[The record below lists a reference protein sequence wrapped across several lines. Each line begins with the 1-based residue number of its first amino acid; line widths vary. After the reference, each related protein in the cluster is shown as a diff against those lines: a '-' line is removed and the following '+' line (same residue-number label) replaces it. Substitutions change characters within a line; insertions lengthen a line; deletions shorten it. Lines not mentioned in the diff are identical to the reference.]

1 MRRVLGVRALVA
13 APLLALVCLA
23 ISAAGAGAASSTGTR
38 VVAPKPLIPHGA
50 KQLGPVSPSATVAGS
65 VVLQPRDEAALTR
78 FISQLTDKHSALFHR
93 YLTPGQFAAR
103 FGPTPSS
110 IAAVKAQ
117 LQASGL
123 TVTNV
128 ARDGLVVSFKAPASR
143 VETTFRTGLARYKL
157 ANGEIG
163 RARTAPVRVPAAIAK
178 YVTSVI
184 GLDTTVKLH
193 PSGVLRAPKSM
204 IGSYPAAQAP
214 KSFTHPAGSPT
225 ACTDASTAA
234 QEFGGLTDDQI
245 ANAYGAFGLYGAGDT
260 GAGQHIG
267 IFELE
272 PFALSDLQTF
282 DTCYFGATAAHNMT
296 TNLLHVHNVDGGP
309 GVGAGEG
316 EAILD
321 IQDVSAFAPGAHID
335 VYQAPNTT
343 FASFDQYLQM
353 INDDADQI
361 ITTSWGVCEQAIQEG
376 SPGVQQAE
384 NLIFQQ
390 AAAQGQTV
398 FSAAGDEGSNDCNA
412 FRTTFPITPVLSV
425 DDPSGQP
432 YVVAA
437 GGTTIDDATQPA
449 LEHVWND
456 GAAFGA
462 AGGGISESWPMP
474 NWQLHSHVPGVINSS
489 AISQADAFE
498 AADLGQPGFA
508 FCRSD
513 NSVGAVEAACRQLP
527 DVSAEADEF
536 TGAITI
542 YIAEFGGWLTIG
554 GTSSAAPMWAGM
566 LADVN
571 ASSFCKNNP
580 TTANG
585 VGFANPLLYS
595 VASNPTAYKAS
606 FNDITQG
613 NNDQYGVGDPPLFSA
628 TTGYDMASGLGSPQL
643 TQPNGGAGL
652 AFYLCS
658 QAPASSRPT
667 VTSLSQSFGP
677 TDGTEPAVTITGTG
691 FEKSGTPDVAGVQI
705 GNVEAPVAAFTVTS
719 PTTIDAIFPPSS
731 DVIPPNDQTDGA
743 GREQVTVTLTDGQT
757 SAVNANSWFTYVDEN
772 GSSQPLPTVT
782 GVHSFT
788 GSEAGGNTVDVL
800 GAGFTGA
807 TSVTFG
813 GVPGTIVSNNGTDL
827 KVTVPA
833 FQNGTTDCAQDG
845 SSFDPSENATNDICQ
860 TYVVVTTPNG
870 SSADGRANIQPLYE
884 GAISFADNGVIE
896 TPPGEEAAPAA
907 TEYDYVPTPAITSI
921 STTTADPGSLASEE
935 GGSVVTI
942 TGTGFNLAALQWV
955 NFGDPTQAASQQF
968 FNLVSVTGTEIEIL
982 APGLASNTIHP
993 LSVPV
998 SVQTAAGLSS
1008 GTHAAVYAG
1017 VPAVS
1022 SVVATT
1028 GPTAGTP
1035 AAPDTGGTGID
1046 VKGQG
1051 FLNQVLEV
1059 TFNDIA
1065 TPFSFGTQFNFH
1077 PNSDTDLTTKTVSQ
1091 NPAVVDTQL
1100 CTVTDCSPASSLN
1113 PNDTADF
1120 FILFPPGN
1128 PKIDSITPA
1137 SGPSTGGTEVTITG
1151 QNLGCVTD
1159 IAFGTV
1165 QAEDFSNDE
1174 ALLDCGSTN
1183 MVTVKAP
1190 PHPVGPVT
1198 VSLNTVESVVT
1209 PGVPAATGSFTYTT
1223 PPKEILTVHKSGTG
1237 SGKVTSSPKG
1247 ISCGST
1253 CSVGFAQGTSVIL
1266 RAKAARGSTFSGW
1279 SGACKGKSTCK
1290 VTVNAKTSVTAKFKG
1305 KPCVVPN
1312 VKGKKL
1318 AAAKRTLEAHFCS
1331 AGKIRHAFSSKV
1343 KKGRVISQK
1352 PKKGK
1357 HLKHNGKVRLT
1368 VSKGKKHH

>member
-1 MRRVLGVRALVA
+1 
-13 APLLALVCLA
+13 
-23 ISAAGAGAASSTGTR
+23 
-38 VVAPKPLIPHGA
+38 VAPKPLIPHGA

-65 VVLQPRDEAALTR
+65 VVLQPRDEGALAD
-78 FISQLTDKHSALFHR
+78 FISQVTDKHSALFHH

-103 FGPTPSS
+103 FGPTPAS

-117 LQASGL
+117 LQASGM

-128 ARDGLVVSFKAPASR
+128 ARDGLVVGFKAPASR
-143 VETTFRTGLARYKL
+143 VESAFRTGLQRYRL

-163 RARTAPVRVPAAIAK
+163 RARTAPVRIPAAIAK
-178 YVTSVI
+178 YVTSVV

-204 IGSYPAAQAP
+204 VGTYPAAKAP
-214 KSFTHPAGSPT
+214 KSFTHPAGSPN
-225 ACTDASTAA
+225 ACTDAASAA

-272 PFALSDLQTF
+272 PFAMSDLKTF
-282 DTCYFGATAAHNMT
+282 DECYFGTTAANQM
-296 TNLLHVHNVDGGP
+296 LGRLHLHNVDGGQP
-309 GVGAGEG
+309 AGAGGG

-321 IQDVSAFAPGAHID
+321 VQDVSAFAPGADID
-335 VYQAPNTT
+335 VYTAPNST

-353 INDDADQI
+353 VNDDADQV

-412 FRTTFPITPVLSV
+412 FRTTSPVTPILSV

-437 GGTTIDDATQPA
+437 GGTTIDNATQPA

-456 GAAFGA
+456 GAAWGA

-474 NWQLHSHVPGVINSS
+474 TWQLDSKVPGIIDSS
-489 AISQADAFE
+489 VISQANAFE
-498 AADLGQPGFA
+498 ANDLGEPGFA
-508 FCRSD
+508 FCASD
-513 NSVGAVEAACRQLP
+513 NNVGFLEAACRQLP

-542 YIAEFGGWLTIG
+542 YIAQFGGWLTIG

-571 ASSFCKNNP
+571 ASPTCKSNP
-580 TTANG
+580 ATANG
-585 VGFANPLLYS
+585 VGFVNPLLYS
-595 VASNPTAYKAS
+595 VASNPTAYAAS

-613 NNDQYGVGDPPLFSA
+613 NNDPYGASDLFHA
-628 TTGYDMASGLGSPQL
+628 TTGYDMASGLGTPQL
-643 TQPNGGAGL
+643 TQPGGGAGL

-658 QAPASSRPT
+658 QAPAVTRPT
-667 VTSLSQSFGP
+667 VTNLSP
-677 TDGTEPAVTITGTG
+677 THTSTSAPDTPVVIMGTNFFKNGVSNVKDVQVGSTQIPDTGG
-691 FEKSGTPDVAGVQI
+691 F
-705 GNVEAPVAAFTVTS
+705 FTVVSDTE
-719 PTTIDAIFPPSS
+719 IDVDFPPAS
-731 DVIPPNDQTDGA
+731 DVIPPNDQTNGA
-743 GREQVTVTLTDGQT
+743 GRVQVTVTLKDGES

-772 GSSQPLPTVT
+772 GSSQQLPTVT

-788 GSEAGGNTVDVL
+788 GPEAGGNTVDVL

-813 GVPGTIVSNNGTDL
+813 GVPGTIVSNSNNGTDL
-827 KVTVPA
+827 KVKVPA
-833 FQNGTTDCAQDG
+833 MTGSTTCDQNG
-845 SSFDPSENATNDICQ
+845 SSFDASNNATNDICQ
-860 TYVVVTTPNG
+860 TQVVVNTPVG
-870 SSADGRANIQPLYE
+870 PSSTSTILPLYE
-884 GAISFADNGVIE
+884 GAIAFEDDGVIPV
-896 TPPGEEAAPAA
+896 PPGDEGAPAA
-907 TEYDYVPTPAITSI
+907 TEYDYVPKPTITSI
-921 STTTADPGSLASEE
+921 STTLADPTSLASEE

-942 TGTGFNLAALQWV
+942 TGKGFNLASLEWV
-955 NFGDPTQAASQQF
+955 NFGPPTSADSEQF
-968 FNLVSVTGTEIEIL
+968 FNLVSVTGKKIEIL
-982 APGLASNTIHP
+982 APGLASNTISP
-993 LSVPV
+993 TTVRV
-998 SVQTAAGLSS
+998 SVKSAAGLSNEV
-1008 GTHAAVYAG
+1008 GAVYAG
-1017 VPAVS
+1017 VPTVS
-1022 SVVATT
+1022 SVLATS
-1028 GPTAGTP
+1028 GPTAGKP
-1035 AAPDTGGTGID
+1035 AAPDTGGTPID
-1046 VKGQG
+1046 IKGQG
-1051 FLNQVLEV
+1051 FANQVLAV

-1065 TPFSFGTQFNFH
+1065 TPFSFGTQYNFSA
-1077 PNSDTDLTTKTVSQ
+1077 NSNTDLTTKTVAQ

-1100 CTVTDCSPASSLN
+1100 CTVTDCSQPSSQNPDN

-1151 QNLGCVTD
+1151 ENLGCVTD
-1159 IAFGTV
+1159 ISFGTTEAV
-1165 QAEDFSNDE
+1165 DFSNAE

-1183 MVTVKAP
+1183 TVTVKTP
-1190 PHPVGPVT
+1190 PHPVGTVQ

-1209 PGVPAATGSFTYTT
+1209 PGVPAATGTFTYTT
-1223 PPKEILTVHKSGTG
+1223 PPKEILSVHKSGSG
-1237 SGKVTSSPKG
+1237 SGKVTSAPAG
-1247 ISCGST
+1247 ISCGAT
-1253 CSVGFAQGTSVIL
+1253 CSVGFPQGTSVTL
-1266 RAKAARGSTFSGW
+1266 TAKAAKGSTFSGW
-1279 SGACKGKSTCK
+1279 SGACKGKTTCK
-1290 VTVNAKTSVTAKFKG
+1290 LTVTAATSVTAKFTG
-1305 KPCVVPN
+1305 KPCVVPKL
-1312 VKGKKL
+1312 KGKKL
-1318 AAAKRTLEAHFCS
+1318 SAAKRALKAHFCR
-1331 AGKIRHAFSSKV
+1331 AGKIKHAFSKRV
-1343 KKGRVISQK
+1343 KKGRVISSK
-1352 PKKGK
+1352 PGKGK
-1357 HLKHNGKVRLT
+1357 HLKHNAKVRLT
-1368 VSKGKKHH
+1368 VSKGKHH